1 MKLLLQDNNMGGA
14 VSELRGEIHTHVLI
28 VQHYPMFLEPV
39 LAGTYMYVD
48 AFIVERS

>member
-1 MKLLLQDNNMGGA
+1 MGGA

-39 LAGTYMYVD
+39 LAGTSTLPPVRC
-48 AFIVERS
+48 RSSLTAP